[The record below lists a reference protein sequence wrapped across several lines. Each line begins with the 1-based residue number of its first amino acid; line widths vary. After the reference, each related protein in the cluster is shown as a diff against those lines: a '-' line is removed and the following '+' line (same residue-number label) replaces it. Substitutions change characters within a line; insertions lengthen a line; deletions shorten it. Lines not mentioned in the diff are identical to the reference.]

1 MITPRGKVVRSQEPK
16 LGYAR
21 LGEPQFE
28 ILAWCPDEKAEMP
41 PEQVHFLMHWPAG
54 VELPPMAI
62 RFKSPDTLGFFIE
75 ELIKYRRTVWPQC
88 EAVTGEKP

>member
-1 MITPRGKVVRSQEPK
+1 MIAPRCKVARSDKPK
-16 LGYAR
+16 QGYAR

-28 ILAWCPDEKAEMP
+28 IAAWCPDEKASVP
-41 PEQVHFLMHWPAG
+41 PTQVHFILHWPVG

-75 ELIKYRRTVWPQC
+75 ELIKYRRTVWQNAEPIN
-88 EAVTGEKP
+88 GEK